1 MGRLA
6 IRRVVYSGDK
16 YSFESP
22 YLNDGIVIMEG
33 VNGHGKSTFMNLIY
47 YGLGGRVQVFNKN
60 DDNDSKKHNEIFYDT
75 NNYVELLIEI
85 NDEKYELTR
94 YIGDNLIFVVGEDE
108 EVRETCVLRNQS
120 DEHAMVFSDW
130 ILGKLNINVFD
141 IVQGTRSFKLNFTD
155 LLRLVYH
162 DQETEVDKVYKEA
175 DNSNFLSDSL
185 EIRKAIF
192 EILLGKTYNDY
203 YSTLGQ
209 YKLTMKELEK
219 AQAVMDSYDEFLGEV
234 LDYDLANVVHINS
247 MISENQEMI
256 EKVQIEREIASR
268 EQGNSDEIWQLI
280 GQQKKELML
289 NQHKLEEWESA
300 KNLTTQSIDKIL
312 YLIDESEKELS
323 EIEKIRLVNKKLK
336 LFTPNTCPYCLR
348 EVERE
353 KGKCICG
360 NDIEEEQ
367 YEKFFYTD
375 EEYLDILKV
384 KKKSI
389 QSLEQLL
396 ERKSQRLKIIIGHIE
411 KAEQSIEKIRLYI
424 DELTKDI
431 ATNYNSAY
439 IRQLD
444 ERERELNGII
454 LELKQAKDLAKKR
467 ETLASQVIQLRNKVE
482 GLKIRVDSF
491 LNAARKDMLNKKK
504 DFDEVYF
511 SLMKRADEHC
521 YSAYIGEDYMPHIN
535 LGAYR
540 ERSAAVPKRL
550 MYFLTMLIESLKN
563 EANFPQFLMIDTPNK
578 EGIDKEN
585 LIKNIGLLAEADKY
599 TEEMKTQYQIIL
611 TTGIDTYPEE
621 FKNNVFYKLE
631 GENYLLQ
638 ENCEK

>member
-1 MGRLA
+1 
-6 IRRVVYSGDK
+6 
-16 YSFESP
+16 
-22 YLNDGIVIMEG
+22 
-33 VNGHGKSTFMNLIY
+33 
-47 YGLGGRVQVFNKN
+47 
-60 DDNDSKKHNEIFYDT
+60 
-75 NNYVELLIEI
+75 
-85 NDEKYELTR
+85 
-94 YIGDNLIFVVGEDE
+94 
-108 EVRETCVLRNQS
+108 
-120 DEHAMVFSDW
+120 
-130 ILGKLNINVFD
+130 
-141 IVQGTRSFKLNFTD
+141 
-155 LLRLVYH
+155 
-162 DQETEVDKVYKEA
+162 
-175 DNSNFLSDSL
+175 
-185 EIRKAIF
+185 
-192 EILLGKTYNDY
+192 
-203 YSTLGQ
+203 
-209 YKLTMKELEK
+209 MKELEK

-396 ERKSQRLKIIIGHIE
+396 ERKRQRLKIIIGHIE

-491 LNAARKDMLNKKK
+491 LNA
-504 DFDEVYF
+504 
-511 SLMKRADEHC
+511 
-521 YSAYIGEDYMPHIN
+521 
-535 LGAYR
+535 
-540 ERSAAVPKRL
+540 
-550 MYFLTMLIESLKN
+550 
-563 EANFPQFLMIDTPNK
+563 
-578 EGIDKEN
+578 
-585 LIKNIGLLAEADKY
+585 
-599 TEEMKTQYQIIL
+599 
-611 TTGIDTYPEE
+611 
-621 FKNNVFYKLE
+621 
-631 GENYLLQ
+631 Q
-638 ENCEK
+638 EKIC

>member
-47 YGLGGRVQVFNKN
+47 YGLGGRVQAFNKN

-85 NDEKYELTR
+85 DDEKYELTR

-120 DEHAMVFSDW
+120 DEHTMVFSDW

-424 DELTKDI
+424 DELTKDV

-491 LNAARKDMLNKKK
+491 LNAAREDMLNKKK